1 MPQDPS
7 QWLRGHMRE
16 HLARPADA
24 PAKVVTFDRPAPGA
38 PRTRGTAALELVQRA
53 AEAISDIEERA
64 NDTEERAKSLVR
76 GAIEKLNAA
85 EARIEAAESARREAI
100 DETAARLAEAVEAL
114 KRAEARVAAAEAATL
129 AARNALQTHGAIGFT
144 SEHDLSLW
152 LLRVQALRSAWGDP
166 AAHRR
171 RVLEAL

>member
-53 AEAISDIEERA
+53 AEAI
-64 NDTEERAKSLVR
+64 
-76 GAIEKLNAA
+76 
-85 EARIEAAESARREAI
+85 

-114 KRAEARVAAAEAATL
+114 KRAETRVAAAEAATL
-129 AARNALQTHGAIGFT
+129 AAETRAQAGEMRALEAETALRNIEHAIRT
-144 SEHDLSLW
+144 K
-152 LLRVQALRSAWGDP
+152 LLREAGAMPSVGV
-166 AAHRR
+166 AA
-171 RVLEAL
+171 